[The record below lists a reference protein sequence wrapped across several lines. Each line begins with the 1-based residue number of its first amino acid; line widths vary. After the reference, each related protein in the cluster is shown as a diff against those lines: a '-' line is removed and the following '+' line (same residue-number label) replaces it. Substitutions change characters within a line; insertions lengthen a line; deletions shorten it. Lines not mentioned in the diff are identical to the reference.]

1 MTTEKA
7 WRDAMKTYGVDID
20 AMMATLDRACA
31 QPGIPTDDEIALA
44 EVALQHSADMFT
56 AGKLSQAIQYGREA
70 RALIASLGKELSLI
84 PEVIRNRARDA
95 GTRKPRNAPLQE
107 AVNRLVERHPA
118 LTAKELWREASSV
131 ITDQIEFERFRKRV
145 TEARQMGR
153 K

>member
-1 MTTEKA
+1 MTTKKA
-7 WRDAMKTYGVDID
+7 WRDAMRTHGVDID
-20 AMMATLDRACA
+20 AILATLDRACA
-31 QPGIPTDDEIALA
+31 QPGIPTDDEITLA

-70 RALIASLGKELSLI
+70 RALTASLDKELSLI

-107 AVNRLVERHPA
+107 AINALVKRQPG
-118 LTAKELWREASSV
+118 LTAKELWREASTM

-145 TEARQMGR
+145 TEARRMGR